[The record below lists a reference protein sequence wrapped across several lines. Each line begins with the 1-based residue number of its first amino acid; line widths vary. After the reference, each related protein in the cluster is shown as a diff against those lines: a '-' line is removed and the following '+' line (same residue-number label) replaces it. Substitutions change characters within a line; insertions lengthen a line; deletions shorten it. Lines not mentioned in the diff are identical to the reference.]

1 VDEVVQLYVAC
12 PGTVQPRWPRALK
25 AFARVPQLQPSETRL
40 VSLSVA
46 LEELRWRNPATGKWQ
61 FEPGTYRIQS
71 GRSATDVL
79 LSQGVTL

>member
-25 AFARVPQLQPSETRL
+25 AFARVPQLQPGETRL
-40 VSLSVA
+40 VSLSIA
-46 LEELRWRNPATGKWQ
+46 FDELRWRNPATGKWQ
-61 FEPGTYRIQS
+61 LEPGTYRIES

-79 LSQGVTL
+79 LSQEITL